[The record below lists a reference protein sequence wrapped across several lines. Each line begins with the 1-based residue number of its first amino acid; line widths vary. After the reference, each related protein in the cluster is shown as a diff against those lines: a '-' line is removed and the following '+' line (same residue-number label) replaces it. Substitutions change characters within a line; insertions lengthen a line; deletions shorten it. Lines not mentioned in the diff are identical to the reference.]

1 MAKRIEKLTLAGF
14 RGATCP
20 VEIEF
25 DVSKPAAMIFGEN
38 GTGKSSIV
46 DAIDFVCNEEYG
58 SLTERSSTRPKT
70 HLRALGSPVDT
81 LRVSLTFDSQ
91 TWSASLGRTRPVS
104 SGPDGRPA
112 ARILRRSQ
120 ILQVVSAQPKARY
133 EALQNFIA
141 VPGVQKSERS
151 LREAVKAV
159 ERELNEAIVAKQQAE
174 ETLEKLW
181 IAEGQPSKGYLKW
194 AKQKVQEKPVDL
206 EAIVS
211 SASQILAALND
222 ATSARDHFDSEK
234 GKQSSGETELQ
245 KAQKTLKEA
254 EEGSVAQDRTLIA
267 VLQDA
272 KNFLGEHS
280 SASVCPVC
288 EREID
293 AKNLRER
300 ITDRLSA
307 MQEIVSLKEKVDFA
321 KDKAKRATDRVEQ
334 AGQRLV
340 NSVVNLALLV
350 QKNTFDEISS
360 LAVNWELYP
369 NLVDE
374 KPETKLL
381 EAIEEARAL
390 LGIITACRIPLASR
404 KDDAQKALNQLSAIQ
419 THVETIQEK
428 TIDTEKLNQL
438 SARLAAIL
446 EIVER
451 QRKTYVEEVLASIS
465 QSVEHLYAQIH
476 PGEPIGGI
484 RLYLKPNT
492 IGSLEFDSRFET
504 ETGIPPQAYYSDS
517 HLDTL
522 GVCVFLALA
531 KYFEDTNA
539 IVVLDDVITSAD
551 QAHMERFIRV
561 LHDEAKSF
569 NQLVITTHYRPWR
582 DKYLFARG
590 PAANIQLIELL
601 SWSLPRGI
609 RHSKTKLTVEELSD
623 YRGAEPMDRQIVA
636 SKSGILFESLLDHIT
651 LLYRCKLPRQTELN
665 YTLGEL
671 LDSFSKKL
679 KGAMKIAYVADDG
692 SVSSELALESILNKL
707 AGMTWIRNQV
717 GCHWNVAG
725 MSVSGDDVA
734 LFADCI
740 IELANILVCSRCGEL
755 PRRDSSGIYRACRC
769 GHKRLYPLTAP
780 A

>member
-1 MAKRIEKLTLAGF
+1 MARRIEKLTLTGF
-14 RGATCP
+14 RGATRP

-25 DVSKPAAMIFGEN
+25 DISKPAAMIFGEN
-38 GTGKSSIV
+38 GTGKSTIV

-70 HLRALGSPVDT
+70 HLRALGSTVDT
-81 LRVSLTFDSQ
+81 LGVSLTFDSR
-91 TWSASLGRTRPVS
+91 TWSASLGKNRPVS

-120 ILQVVSAQPKARY
+120 VLQVVSAQPKVRY

-141 VPGVQKSERS
+141 VPEVQKSERS

-159 ERELNEAIVAKQQAE
+159 ERDLNDAVVAKQQAE

-181 IAEGQPSKGYLKW
+181 MAEGQPSKGYLEW
-194 AKQKVQEKPVDL
+194 AKEKVQEKPGDL
-206 EAIVS
+206 EATVS
-211 SASQILAALND
+211 SANQILSVLND
-222 ATSARDHFDSEK
+222 AISARDHFDSDK
-234 GKQSSGETELQ
+234 GKQSRYETELQ
-245 KAQKTLKEA
+245 KAQKALKEA
-254 EEGSVAQDRTLIA
+254 EEGSVAQDRTLIT
-267 VLQDA
+267 VLQDV
-272 KNFLGEHS
+272 KNFLREHS

-300 ITDRLSA
+300 ITDRLSE
-307 MQEIVSLKEKVDFA
+307 MQEIVSLKKKVDSA
-321 KDKAKRATDRVEQ
+321 KDMAKRAMDRVEQ
-334 AGQRLV
+334 AGRRLV
-340 NSVVNLALLV
+340 NSVANLAPLV

-360 LAVNWELYP
+360 LAVNWELYL

-374 KPETKLL
+374 KSKTKPSA
-381 EAIEEARAL
+381 AIEEARAL
-390 LGIITACRIPLASR
+390 LEIITACRLPLASR
-404 KDDAQKALNQLSAIQ
+404 KDNAQKALNQLSAIQ

-428 TIDTEKLNQL
+428 TIDTERLNQL
-438 SARLAAIL
+438 STRLTAIL
-446 EIVER
+446 KIVER

-531 KYFEDTNA
+531 KYFEDTDT
-539 IVVLDDVITSAD
+539 IVVLDDVVTSAD

-601 SWSLPRGI
+601 PWSLPRGI
-609 RHSKTKLTVEELSD
+609 RHSKTKLTVEELND
-623 YRGAEPMDRQIVA
+623 YRRAEPMDRQIVA

-651 LLYRCKLPRQTELN
+651 LLYRCKLPRQTEMN

-671 LDSFSKKL
+671 LDSLSKKL
-679 KGAMKIAYVADDG
+679 KEAMKIAHVADDG
-692 SVSSELALESILNKL
+692 SVSSEFALESLLNKL

-717 GCHWNVAG
+717 GCHWNVTG
-725 MSVSGDDVA
+725 MSVPDDAVA

-740 IELANILVCSRCGEL
+740 IELANILVCSSCGEL
-755 PRRDSSGIYRACRC
+755 PRRDSSGVYRACRC
-769 GHKRLYPLTAP
+769 GQKRLSPFTVP